1 MTTNS
6 RDGRATT
13 YVRIQIIEREGKY
26 YFNMDFPDDLPKV
39 MPKALPRTS
48 VLVSRTKELSSDLTK
63 NDQEILDLI
72 TRVRQECKNCGYAP
86 VMGL

>member
-1 MTTNS
+1 M
-6 RDGRATT
+6 

-63 NDQEILDLI
+63 NDQEILEKEFIVYDALYAY
-72 TRVRQECKNCGYAP
+72 CKRA
-86 VMGL
+86 VARES